1 MQGIGRFR
9 NIGSGKLIQENQ
21 FRKNRKESVGPAAKI
36 QHRQNPTHALVA
48 PNGGS
53 GAAMVPAGW
62 SRLGGWLVAGFFA
75 YIRAEANGLPCKQQQ
90 RTSTISIM
98 QSTQRALGFVLLI
111 LLCSAPA
118 ALAQK
123 GKSKGKSKQPAIE
136 LRLQLKPGKTYRMWM
151 ATDQEITQEIAGQ
164 KITINQ
170 MMGMGYRYQVQI
182 VDDAGTATIIMAYDS
197 IVVRNKTPMGEVNF
211 NSADLS
217 GDATPETAPY
227 RAMVDAKF
235 TLKLTKMGKVESITG
250 MEEMM
255 GKIVSEMGTGD
266 PAQKAAIEQSLKKMI
281 GNEAMA
287 ETIERSMNIYPTT
300 PVAVGDS
307 WNHKMEIA
315 MMMPMTVNTTY
326 TLKNVANGVADLDV
340 QSTVANNANAKPMEM
355 MGMAIDYKL
364 TGTQKGTMKVT
375 VEDGWIATSSL
386 KQTLFGTMSISG
398 ENIPDMMKNI
408 PVAVQ
413 STITISSR

>member
-1 MQGIGRFR
+1 
-9 NIGSGKLIQENQ
+9 
-21 FRKNRKESVGPAAKI
+21 
-36 QHRQNPTHALVA
+36 
-48 PNGGS
+48 
-53 GAAMVPAGW
+53 
-62 SRLGGWLVAGFFA
+62 
-75 YIRAEANGLPCKQQQ
+75 
-90 RTSTISIM
+90 
-98 QSTQRALGFVLLI
+98 
-111 LLCSAPA
+111 
-118 ALAQK
+118 
-123 GKSKGKSKQPAIE
+123 
-136 LRLQLKPGKTYRMWM
+136 MWM
-151 ATDQEITQEIAGQ
+151 ATDQDITQEVAGQ

-170 MMGMGYRYQVQI
+170 MMGMGYRYQVQS
-182 VDDAGTATIIMAYDS
+182 VDDAGTATITMAYDS

-217 GDATPETAPY
+217 SDATPETAPY
-227 RAMVDAKF
+227 RAMVGAAF

-266 PAQKAAIEQSLKKMI
+266 PAQKAAIEQSLKRMI
-281 GNEAMA
+281 SNEAMA

-307 WNHKMEIA
+307 WNHNMEVA

-340 QSTVANNANAKPMEM
+340 QSTVTNNANAKPMEM
-355 MGMAIDYKL
+355 MGMEINYKL

-413 STITISSR
+413 SAITISSR